1 MGAFLKRNDIY
12 VSSLLELLNLR
23 FGRTGSLGVCDGI
36 DEMKLLQ
43 REFGVFKRGRSLAQ
57 SLRVLNVGG
66 SWNPTVKQGWF
77 DYLESLDAVTSERAE
92 LKGGPAIVA
101 RLIEN
106 LAANKPLPVFFEPHD
121 LRESGN
127 RVLISVGRP
136 LFYMV
141 EEYIVVGLPMANRK
155 GAKASKSSKGGK
167 KAKRR

>member
-1 MGAFLKRNDIY
+1 M
-12 VSSLLELLNLR
+12 
-23 FGRTGSLGVCDGI
+23 
-36 DEMKLLQ
+36 
-43 REFGVFKRGRSLAQ
+43 
-57 SLRVLNVGG
+57 
-66 SWNPTVKQGWF
+66 KQGWF